1 MINVGEELKAHRTK
15 ANLSQQALADCIK
28 TTQQSISR
36 WENNEVELPL
46 SICIALADLYHIS
59 LDELVGREIK

>member
-36 WENNEVELPL
+36 WENNEVELL
-46 SICIALADLYHIS
+46 LFDFM
-59 LDELVGREIK
+59 DTFVQ